1 MTFPLVKRP
10 SKGYDVAA
18 VDAFIAR
25 VQSGESDV
33 SSTDIRSAVF
43 PVVKGGY
50 SIVDVDVA
58 LERFED
64 AVAEHEQRELISRSG
79 ADGATSEARALAQ
92 AILNR
97 IVREPRKRFRRA
109 PFLTYGYNRTDVDEF
124 TDRIR
129 ASYMDRGLL
138 SRSDVRDVTFRPQL
152 GGYHEGQVDLLL
164 DELVRVML
172 AAK

>member
-1 MTFPLVKRP
+1 MTFPLVKTP

-18 VDAFIAR
+18 VDAFSAR
-25 VQSGESDV
+25 AHSGAAGG
-33 SSTDIRSAVF
+33 SSNERRSASG
-43 PVVKGGY
+43 PGVKGGE
-50 SIVDVDVA
+50 SLVAVDGA

-64 AVAEHEQRELISRSG
+64 TVAEHEHRDLISRSG

-97 IVREPRKRFRRA
+97 IVREPRKRFRGA
-109 PFLTYGYNRTDVDEF
+109 PLLTYGYNRTDVDEF

-129 ASYMDRGLL
+129 AFYMDRGPL

>member
-1 MTFPLVKRP
+1 MTFPLVKKP

-18 VDAFIAR
+18 VDEFIAR

-33 SSTDIRSAVF
+33 SSTDIRSAAF

-64 AVAEHEQRELISRSG
+64 TVAEHEQRELISRSG

-97 IVREPRKRFRRA
+97 IVREPRKRFRGA
-109 PFLTYGYNRTDVDEF
+109 PLLTYGYNRTDVDEF

-129 ASYMDRGLL
+129 AFYMDQGLL

>member
-1 MTFPLVKRP
+1 MTFPLVKAP
-10 SKGYDVAA
+10 AKGYDVAS
-18 VDAFIAR
+18 VDAFIAST
-25 VQSGESDV
+25 QAGESVV
-33 SSTDIRSAVF
+33 SSNHIRAAAF

-50 SIVDVDVA
+50 STVEVDAA

-64 AVAEHEQRELISRSG
+64 TVAEREISDLISRRG
-79 ADGATSEARALAQ
+79 ADGATAEVRALAQ
-92 AILNR
+92 DILNR
-97 IVREPRKRFRRA
+97 IVREPHKRFRGA
-109 PFLTYGYNRTDVDEF
+109 PFFAYGYNRNDVDEF

-129 ASYMDRGLL
+129 AFYLDRSLL
-138 SRSDVRDVTFRPQL
+138 SRPEVRGVTFRPQL

>member
-1 MTFPLVKRP
+1 MKAPA
-10 SKGYDVAA
+10 KGYDVAA
-18 VDAFIAR
+18 VDAFIAAA
-25 VQSGESDV
+25 QAGESFV
-33 SSTDIRSAVF
+33 SSNDIRAVAF

-50 SIVDVDVA
+50 STVEVDAA

-64 AVAEHEQRELISRSG
+64 TVAEHEISELISRIG
-79 ADGATSEARALAQ
+79 ADGATAEVRAVAQ
-92 AILNR
+92 DILNR
-97 IVREPRKRFRRA
+97 IVLEPRKRFRRA
-109 PFLTYGYNRTDVDEF
+109 PLFAYGYNRTDVDEF

-129 ASYMDRGLL
+129 AFYTDRSLL
-138 SRSDVRDVTFRPQL
+138 SRSEVRGITFRPQL

>member
-1 MTFPLVKRP
+1 MTFPLVTAP
-10 SKGYDVAA
+10 AKGYDVAA

-25 VQSGESDV
+25 ARAGESPL
-33 SSTDIRSAVF
+33 SSDEIRSAAF

-50 SIVDVDVA
+50 STVEVDAA

-64 AVAEHEQRELISRSG
+64 TVAEHEISELISRIG
-79 ADGATSEARALAQ
+79 ADGATAEVRAIAQ
-92 AILNR
+92 DILNR

-109 PFLTYGYNRTDVDEF
+109 PLFTYGYNRTDVDVF

-129 ASYMDRGLL
+129 AFYTDRSLL
-138 SRSDVRDVTFRPQL
+138 SRSDVRGVTFRPEL

>member
-1 MTFPLVKRP
+1 VKKP

-109 PFLTYGYNRTDVDEF
+109 PLLTYGYNRTDVDEF

>member
-1 MTFPLVKRP
+1 MTFPLVKKP

-109 PFLTYGYNRTDVDEF
+109 PLLTYGYNRTDVDEF

>member
-1 MTFPLVKRP
+1 MKTP

-25 VQSGESDV
+25 AQSSESVV
-33 SSTDIRSAVF
+33 SSNDIRSASF

-64 AVAEHEQRELISRSG
+64 TVAEHEHRDLIGRKG
-79 ADGATSEARALAQ
+79 EDGATAEARALAQ

-97 IVREPRKRFRRA
+97 IVREPLKRFRGA
-109 PFLTYGYNRTDVDEF
+109 PLLTYGYNRTDVDEF

-129 ASYMDRGLL
+129 AFYMDQGLL

>member
-1 MTFPLVKRP
+1 MTFLLVKTP

-25 VQSGESDV
+25 AQSGESVV
-33 SSTDIRSAVF
+33 SSNDIRSASF

-58 LERFED
+58 LARFED
-64 AVAEHEQRELISRSG
+64 TVAEHEHRDLIGRNG
-79 ADGATSEARALAQ
+79 EDGATAEARALAQ

-97 IVREPRKRFRRA
+97 IVREPLKRFRGA
-109 PFLTYGYNRTDVDEF
+109 PLLTYGYNRTDVDEF

-129 ASYMDRGLL
+129 AFYMDQGLL

>member
-1 MTFPLVKRP
+1 MTFPLVKKP

-18 VDAFIAR
+18 VDEFIAR

-33 SSTDIRSAVF
+33 SSTDIRSAAF

-64 AVAEHEQRELISRSG
+64 TVAEHEQRGLISRSG
-79 ADGATSEARALAQ
+79 TDGATSEARALAQ

-97 IVREPRKRFRRA
+97 IVREPRKRFRGA
-109 PFLTYGYNRTDVDEF
+109 PLFTYGYNRTDVDEF

-129 ASYMDRGLL
+129 AFYMDRGLL
-138 SRSDVRDVTFRPQL
+138 SRSDVRDVTFRPQI

-172 AAK
+172 AAN